1 MDPASS
7 SSTAPASPVPPHAPS
22 PVPPLGRAAGVAVR
36 WNGAAALVAL
46 VSQLAQIFVLAR
58 WLSPAEFGLAAAA
71 LAVVTFVAGL
81 SDLGLTNALV
91 HRDVLT
97 RKAWASAWW
106 ASLIAGVV
114 LLAASLA
121 TASLLEN
128 LLHLPGLA
136 ALIVFAAVIIPASG
150 PASVYQA
157 HLQRHLRFRR
167 LAVVEIVAAL
177 LGLGVALAWAWFRR
191 EALALMAGQ
200 VVHALARCLALALVS
215 PLRPAP
221 RLCWAE
227 LRPVAGY
234 SGYQLAERVAA
245 HALTSLDR
253 LLVARF
259 LGPAA
264 AGYYFMASQ
273 IAFKPLALLGPF
285 TARTLL
291 PLLARIRAERARTAS
306 SYLRTLSSLSL
317 PSAIVYMLLFG
328 LATPLVGLVL
338 GPGWEPAV
346 PVLQILCLVGFLMV
360 PGNALGNLTMALGR
374 AGISFW
380 SAALVLVARL
390 VAIPVG
396 ARYGLEGVAAA
407 ILVVTLLSLI
417 VDYVLPR
424 LWLGVGAGA
433 LTRAAGWTVPPAVA
447 GGGTMFVLVAWL
459 QASAIVEITVAGTAG
474 LVVFLFLARLLARN
488 SLNSTVSELIDKLGR
503 GAKAGP
509 ETRASR
515 AP

>member
-1 MDPASS
+1 MESPASS
-7 SSTAPASPVPPHAPS
+7 SPAP

-36 WNGAAALVAL
+36 WNGAAALVTL

-71 LAVVTFVAGL
+71 LAVITFVAGL
-81 SDLGLTNALV
+81 SGLGLTNALI

-106 ASLIAGVV
+106 ASLVAGLV
-114 LLAASLA
+114 LLAGSLA
-121 TASLLEN
+121 TATLLEN
-128 LLHLPGLA
+128 LLRLPGLA
-136 ALIVFAAVIIPASG
+136 ALIVFAAVVIPVSG
-150 PASVYQA
+150 PSSVYQA

-167 LAVVEIVAAL
+167 LATVEIVAAL
-177 LGLGVALAWAWFRR
+177 LGLVVALVWAWFRR
-191 EALALMAGQ
+191 EALALVAGQ
-200 VVHALARCLALALVS
+200 VVHALVRGLALAFAS

-221 RLCWAE
+221 RLRWAE

-245 HALTSLDR
+245 HALTSFDR

-273 IAFKPLALLGPF
+273 IAFKPVALLGPF

-306 SYLRTLSSLSL
+306 SYLRALSSLSL
-317 PSAIVYMLLFG
+317 PSAIIYMLLFG
-328 LATPLVGLVL
+328 LAAPLVAWVL
-338 GPGWEPAV
+338 GPGWEPSV
-346 PVLQILCLVGFLMV
+346 PVLQILCLAGFLMV
-360 PGNALGNLTMALGR
+360 PGNVLGNLTMALGR
-374 AGISFW
+374 AGVSFW
-380 SAALVLVARL
+380 TGALLLAARL

-407 ILVVTLLSLI
+407 LLVVTLLSLT

-433 LTRAAGWTVPPAVA
+433 LTRAAGWAVPPAVA
-447 GGGTMFVLVAWL
+447 GGGVMLGVVAWL
-459 QASAIVEITVAGTAG
+459 GGASTFVELGVAGTAG
-474 LVVFLFLARLLARN
+474 LATFLLCARLLAGDALK
-488 SLNSTVSELIDKLGR
+488 SAVFELVDKLGK
-503 GAKAGP
+503 GAKTGP
-509 ETRASR
+509 ETRAPSHV
-515 AP
+515 P